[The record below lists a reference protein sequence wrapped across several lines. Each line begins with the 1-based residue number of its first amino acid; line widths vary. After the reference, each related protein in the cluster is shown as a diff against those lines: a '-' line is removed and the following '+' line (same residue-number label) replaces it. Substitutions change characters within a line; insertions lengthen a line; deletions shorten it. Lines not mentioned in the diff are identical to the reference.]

1 MGTMRLKELKEEIL
15 EMYVIA
21 RANVS
26 TVWFWV
32 PVLFALY
39 IPFQMY
45 LMFVNPLLLAL
56 TPAML
61 IIYLTYEEER
71 GFRARYQ
78 LGAAYTKTA
87 REPVFWDIERFITE
101 SRNKIT
107 KKKAT

>member
-1 MGTMRLKELKEEIL
+1 MGLKELKEEVL
-15 EMYVIA
+15 ETYVIA
-21 RANVS
+21 RANMS
-26 TVWFWV
+26 TIWFWV

-45 LMFVNPLLLAL
+45 LMFVNPLLLAIA
-56 TPAML
+56 PAIL

-71 GFRARYQ
+71 GFRAKYQ
-78 LGAAYTKTA
+78 LGATHTKTA

-107 KKKAT
+107 KKKAA